1 MLARMVRISDPSPT
15 KTLELFAG
23 AGGLG
28 MGMALAGF
36 GNAGV
41 LEWNAEA
48 CATIRGNKR
57 NGHRLVG
64 DWEVHQADA
73 RTFRFSDYAGVAQVV
88 TGGPPCQPF
97 SMGGNHRAYLDSR
110 DMFPQAVRAV
120 REIRPKAFLFEN
132 VRGLTRQTFRN
143 YFNYILLQLEFPE
156 HVARKSETWESHLS
170 RLEQLKTRGGSNT
183 SLRYKVVNRVL
194 NAADFGV
201 PQKRERVFIVG
212 IREDV
217 KVNWG
222 FPDPTHTE
230 EALLYDQFVSGEYWD
245 IHHVARKN
253 RPEPDTRMLNRVKAI
268 SSESRLLLGE
278 RWATVRDALV
288 GLPDPV
294 KDSSSEMN
302 HIFQPGARSY
312 PGHTGSPIDLPAK
325 TLKAGAHGVPGG
337 ENMLRDN
344 SGKIRY
350 FTVRESAR
358 LQTFPDDYLF
368 EGPWTE
374 CMRQIGNAVPV
385 ELAAVVARSLAM
397 CLNQTAAH
405 ADPEVVV
412 A

>member
-1 MLARMVRISDPSPT
+1 
-15 KTLELFAG
+15 
-23 AGGLG
+23 

-48 CATIRGNKR
+48 CATIRGNKV

-73 RTFRFSDYAGVAQVV
+73 RTFRFSDYAGLAQIV

-120 REIRPKAFLFEN
+120 REIQPRAFVFEN

-143 YFNYILLQLEFPE
+143 YFNYVLLQLEFPE
-156 HVARKSETWESHLS
+156 HVARKTETWESHLS
-170 RLEQLKTRGGSNT
+170 RLEQLKTRGGAYGG
-183 SLRYKVVNRVL
+183 LRYKVVNRIL
-194 NAADFGV
+194 NAADYGV

-217 KVNWG
+217 EVKWS
-222 FPDPTHTE
+222 FPEATHTE
-230 EALLYDQFVSGEYWD
+230 EALLYDQFVSREYWD
-245 IHHVARKN
+245 AHRVARKQ
-253 RPEPDTRMLNRVKAI
+253 RPEPDPRQMSRIKALG
-268 SSESRLLLGE
+268 SESRLLLGQ
-278 RWATVRDALV
+278 RWTTVRDALA
-288 GLPDPV
+288 GLPDPI
-294 KDSSSEMN
+294 KEPSRELN

-312 PGHTGSPIDLPAK
+312 PGHTGSPIDSPAK

-337 ENMLRDN
+337 ENMLREND
-344 SGKIRY
+344 GRIRY

-358 LQTFPDDYLF
+358 LQTFPDDYRF

-385 ELAAVVARSLAM
+385 ELAAVVARSLAVR
-397 CLNQTAAH
+397 LGQT
-405 ADPEVVV
+405 PTEPLREVVG